1 MYDLG
6 VAVERLRAARQA
18 IDASLKRLQTD
29 HLDLY
34 QIHWPARN
42 VPNFGQ
48 TSFNPDNE
56 REAESIDAQL
66 RVMDELV
73 RAGMATAADLARWD
87 AAFTALDT
95 GRVAFTLDVVAVV
108 GRRPALPEESS

>member
-1 MYDLG
+1 MRG
-6 VAVERLRAARQA
+6 PAWAAR
-18 IDASLKRLQTD
+18 
-29 HLDLY
+29 
-34 QIHWPARN
+34 
-42 VPNFGQ
+42 
-48 TSFNPDNE
+48 
-56 REAESIDAQL
+56 
-66 RVMDELV
+66 DELV